1 MGRQPIH
8 GAEGMK
14 YRFQWN
20 FPSCFHR
27 TTQTCC
33 TRLATACVPGAV
45 GRSRPTDTQRSH
57 AHGTVGRT
65 VTKDN
70 TAWSTTAPS
79 SRCPKVRWRR
89 APPDR
94 LRRRNGVDHARRR
107 WNWSNVTPRT
117 PCASG
122 AVTTHRSPPHDA
134 AMAYFRHHARDCCSH
149 TDGGKS
155 WRRSTGIRTARSRA
169 SSAMI
174 LAARGRCT
182 PERRRPLC
190 FVQRRRIAA
199 AAQ

>member
-1 MGRQPIH
+1 MEQPIH

-45 GRSRPTDTQRSH
+45 ARSRPTDTQRSH

-117 PCASG
+117 PCPSG
-122 AVTTHRSPPHDA
+122 ARQLIEARRMMPPWPTRATMRAIVVRTPTA
-134 AMAYFRHHARDCCSH
+134 ARAGED
-149 TDGGKS
+149 
-155 WRRSTGIRTARSRA
+155 RRLRTARSRA

-190 FVQRRRIAA
+190 FGFNDGGLRQPL
-199 AAQ
+199 Q